1 MDMHE
6 DVHNHDDHG
15 HDHDHEDHDHHH
27 DHDDHDHDDH
37 DHDHGHTHTV
47 SRRGRQ
53 VSIGAPATI
62 QVMICKGFSG
72 EIIRAE
78 IFTHDIVSQAIPEIA
93 DQIHYYSPDF
103 EKIGLYNLTQD
114 FEYRMEE
121 RFCDHGTNP
130 GDLIVMA
137 DGGACHKD

>member
-1 MDMHE
+1 MDIHE
-6 DVHNHDDHG
+6 DSHAHDDHG
-15 HDHDHEDHDHHH
+15 HDHDH
-27 DHDDHDHDDH
+27 DDHDHN
-37 DHDHGHTHTV
+37 HGHTHTV
-47 SRRGRQ
+47 SRRGRKLWE
-53 VSIGAPATI
+53 GAPAMI

-72 EIIRAE
+72 EIVRAE
-78 IFTHDIVSQAIPEIA
+78 IFSHDVVAQALPEIA

-114 FEYRMEE
+114 FEYRMDE
-121 RFCDHGTNP
+121 RFCDHGTRP

>member
-1 MDMHE
+1 MERHE
-6 DVHNHDDHG
+6 DIHNHDEHG
-15 HDHDHEDHDHHH
+15 H
-27 DHDDHDHDDH
+27 DHDDHDHDEHDHSHDDH
-37 DHDHGHTHTV
+37 DHDHGHGHSHTV
-47 SRRGRQ
+47 SRRGRK
-53 VSIGAPATI
+53 VWTGDPATI

-78 IFTHDIVSQAIPEIA
+78 IYTHDVVSQALPEIA
-93 DQIHYYSPDF
+93 DQIRYYSPDF